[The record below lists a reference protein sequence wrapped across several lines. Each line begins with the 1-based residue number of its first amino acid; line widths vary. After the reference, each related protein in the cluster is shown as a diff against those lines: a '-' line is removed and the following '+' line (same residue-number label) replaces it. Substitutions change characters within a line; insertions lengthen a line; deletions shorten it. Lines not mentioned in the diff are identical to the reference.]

1 MAVPEFLPVKPGK
14 MIAVHVAFESRAAQR
29 GRWPKTPSY
38 FLKATSTLA
47 ESDGVVERPEGT
59 ELLAFEGEIAL
70 IIGTP
75 ARNVSLEDAW
85 KHVAYVTASNDI
97 GLYDYKVQ
105 DKGSNTRSKSRDG
118 YTPIG
123 PELIDAQGIDPK
135 GLRLRTWVNGEVVQE
150 GTSSDEDLIFPL
162 AQFVADLSQHMTLE
176 TGDII
181 LTGTPAGSS
190 VIEPGDVVEVEVDV
204 PGGVSSGTLKTTV
217 KEVPAY
223 FDP

>member
-47 ESDGVVERPEGT
+47 ESGGVVERPQGT

-105 DKGSNTRSKSRDG
+105 DGLQHSLQVARWIYPHRAGAYRRSRDQ
-118 YTPIG
+118 PSG
-123 PELIDAQGIDPK
+123 PALAY
-135 GLRLRTWVNGEVVQE
+135 VGEWR
-150 GTSSDEDLIFPL
+150 
-162 AQFVADLSQHMTLE
+162 
-176 TGDII
+176 
-181 LTGTPAGSS
+181 GSS
-190 VIEPGDVVEVEVDV
+190 
-204 PGGVSSGTLKTTV
+204 GGNLFGRRPHL
-217 KEVPAY
+217 PAC
-223 FDP
+223 PVRS